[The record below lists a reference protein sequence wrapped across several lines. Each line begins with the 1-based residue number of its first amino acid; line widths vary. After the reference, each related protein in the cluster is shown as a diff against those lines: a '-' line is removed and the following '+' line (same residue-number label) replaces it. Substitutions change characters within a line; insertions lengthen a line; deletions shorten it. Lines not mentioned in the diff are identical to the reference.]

1 MQRGPG
7 AGGAMNASEW
17 AMLVFLSLLWGSSF
31 FFASV
36 ALRELGT
43 ITVVLLRV
51 GLAALPLVAL
61 ALLLRALPPFT
72 LKAAGEFLVMASLNI
87 VAPFLLIV
95 WGQTQISSGLASIL
109 NATTPLFTVVVAH
122 VWGDERL
129 TRLRLAGV
137 FVGFCGVVALVG
149 PAALGRS
156 EASLAAHLAG
166 VLAAFCYACASVYSR
181 RFVRQGVAPMA
192 SAAATTSAG
201 GLLLLPLAFAF
212 EQPLD
217 VLHASP
223 AVLGAVAGLALLS
236 TTLGYILYYRIL
248 ARSGST
254 NLMLV
259 TFLMPVTAILLGA
272 LALGE
277 SLRPG
282 HALGMAL
289 IAFGLALIDGR
300 AFARLRR

>member
-1 MQRGPG
+1 
-7 AGGAMNASEW
+7 MNASEW
-17 AMLVFLSLLWGSSF
+17 ALLLFLSLLWGSSF
-31 FFASV
+31 FFAAL
-36 ALRELGT
+36 ALRELGP

-61 ALLLRALPPFT
+61 AALLRAFPPFT
-72 LKAAGEFLVMASLNI
+72 LKALREFAIMASLNI

-129 TRLRLAGV
+129 TRLRAAGV
-137 FVGFCGVVALVG
+137 LVGFSGVVALAG
-149 PAALGRS
+149 PAAFGRS
-156 EASLAAHLAG
+156 EAGLAAHLAG
-166 VLAAFCYACASVYSR
+166 VLAAFCYACAAVYSR
-181 RFVRQGVAPMA
+181 RFVRQGVKPMA

-212 EQPLD
+212 ERPLA
-217 VLHASP
+217 VMEASAATIA
-223 AVLGAVAGLALLS
+223 AVTSLALFS

-259 TFLMPVTAILLGA
+259 TFLMPVTAILLGR
-272 LALGE
+272 LVLDE
-277 SLRPG
+277 SLRPA
-282 HALGMAL
+282 HFLGMGL

-300 AFARLRR
+300 LFARPREKADKKADK